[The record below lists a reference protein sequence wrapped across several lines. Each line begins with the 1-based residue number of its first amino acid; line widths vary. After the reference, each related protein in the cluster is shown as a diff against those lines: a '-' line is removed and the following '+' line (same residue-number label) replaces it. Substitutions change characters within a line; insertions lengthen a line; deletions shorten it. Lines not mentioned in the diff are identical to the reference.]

1 MAAETDTL
9 ALQQVSVLPS
19 QIWEQVRQRFD
30 LNEMARG
37 LPRDQ
42 VIRQVYRVRR
52 VHFGG
57 SVHGHVEVPPPLSQS
72 RDGSNFFQFNFTY
85 ADVSLFV
92 DGTFFCVP
100 SSFY

>member
-30 LNEMARG
+30 LNEMTRG
-37 LPRDQ
+37 LSRDQ

-57 SVHGHVEVPPPLSQS
+57 SVHGHVEVPPLISVS
-72 RDGSNFFQFNFTY
+72 RWIQ
-85 ADVSLFV
+85 LFPV
-92 DGTFFCVP
+92 QLHVRRQEP
-100 SSFY
+100 R